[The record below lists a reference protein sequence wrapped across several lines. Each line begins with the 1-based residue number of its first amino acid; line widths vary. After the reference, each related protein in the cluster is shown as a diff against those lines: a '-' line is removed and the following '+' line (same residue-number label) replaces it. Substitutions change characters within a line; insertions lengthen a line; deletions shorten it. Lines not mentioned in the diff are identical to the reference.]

1 MIVTNTKLRILWDKW
16 ISSREPHKFKDYLK
30 ERVIYYMKKLLLKVM

>member
-16 ISSREPHKFKDYLK
+16 ISSREPHKIQGLL
-30 ERVIYYMKKLLLKVM
+30 ERRELYIT